1 MVIPKWYSLLGVAGI
16 ITMLTVAQAAD
27 RLQDRRGSRPSS
39 GAAAPAASSGANS
52 TVLELLHQ
60 LDTLQME
67 IRELRNQV
75 EIQQHQ
81 IKRLNTQQTDLLRDI
96 DKRLVNLE
104 GGRTSGITS
113 GINSDTRSSSLSVPV
128 VKPGTSKP
136 RKKKTGIA
144 SRSAASTVSGE
155 QKEYDKAFGYM
166 KKGQY
171 KEATRAFRG
180 FLSHHPKSKLASNAQ
195 YWVAEA
201 NYVVRNFKIALE
213 EFNKVVN
220 QYPKSSKV
228 SDAKLKIGFS
238 YYELENWRQARESLS
253 DVTRRY
259 PKSRVAKSAKRRL
272 ARMKQEGH

>member
-1 MVIPKWYSLLGVAGI
+1 MVISKGYSLLGAAVI
-16 ITMLTVAQAAD
+16 IMMLTAAHAAD
-27 RLQDRRGSRPSS
+27 RLQDRRGSRSSSKAVASATSS
-39 GAAAPAASSGANS
+39 GTNN

-60 LDTLQME
+60 LDTLE
-67 IRELRNQV
+67 VEVRELRNQV

-81 IKRLNTQQTDLLRDI
+81 IKRLKTQQIDLLRDV
-96 DKRLVNLE
+96 DKRLANLE
-104 GGRTSGITS
+104 SGRTS
-113 GINSDTRSSSLSVPV
+113 GINSDTRSSSLSAPV
-128 VKPGTSKP
+128 VKPRTSKP
-136 RKKKTGIA
+136 PKKKTGTA
-144 SRSAASTVSGE
+144 SRSVAGTVSQE
-155 QKEYDKAFGYM
+155 QKEYDKAFGHM

-180 FLSHHPKSKLASNAQ
+180 FLGRHPKSKLASNAQ

-220 QYPKSSKV
+220 QYPKSPKV

-238 YYELENWRQARESLS
+238 YYELEDWNKARKTLS

-259 PKSRVAKSAKRRL
+259 PNSRVAKSAKRRL
-272 ARMKQEGH
+272 AKMKQEGH

>member
-16 ITMLTVAQAAD
+16 IVMLTVAQAAD

-39 GAAAPAASSGANS
+39 AAVTPATSSSTNS
-52 TVLELLHQ
+52 TVLELLRQ
-60 LDTLQME
+60 LDTLQAE
-67 IRELRNQV
+67 VRELRNQV

-104 GGRTSGITS
+104 GGRTTR
-113 GINSDTRSSSLSVPV
+113 INSKTTSPLLSAPAARPGAD
-128 VKPGTSKP
+128 KPPTG
-136 RKKKTGIA
+136 KTGTA
-144 SRSAASTVSGE
+144 SRPAASTVSGE

-180 FLSHHPKSKLASNAQ
+180 FLNRHPGSKLASNAQ

-238 YYELENWRQARESLS
+238 YYELENWKQARASLS

-259 PKSRVAKSAKRRL
+259 PKSRVAKSAERRL